1 MQVVGPN
8 VSAAAGVANSHK
20 PASAQK
26 SVPIVADAP
35 AAGASSTEPV
45 DIVTLSPTAQEL
57 SAHGNSANSPAHRAR
72 ALLADRPDLADMPFG
87 KIVSGLIHGT
97 LPDAPANDATDAGTV
112 GDPPAVVDDPAAAP
126 VGGDPA
132 PVADGG
138 ATTDGADAAA
148 PAGDDTPAVPT
159 VEDILPPAET
169 TDTTEL
175 VPPVTDGIDTAQ
187 LIEDVLDQ
195 STTETAAA

>member
-97 LPDAPANDATDAGTV
+97 LPDAPASDATDTGTV
-112 GDPPAVVDDPAAAP
+112 GDLPAVTDDPAVAP

-132 PVADGG
+132 PVVDG
-138 ATTDGADAAA
+138 AVADGADAAA
-148 PAGDDTPAVPT
+148 PTGEETPDVPA

-195 STTETAAA
+195 STTEAAAA